1 MTQSDAVLTER
12 RGRVLLITIN
22 RPEAMNA
29 INSAVSK
36 GISEAAER
44 LDDDPELAAGVL
56 AGTGRAFC
64 AGMDLKA
71 FARGEKIGTIDD
83 FLRQG
88 TVKPLIAAIDGIA
101 FAGGLELAL
110 ACDLIVAGEGSR
122 LGIPEVAVGLFA
134 AGGALMRLP
143 RRIGYGKAME
153 MALTGDP
160 IASEEAERVGLV
172 DRLAP
177 AGKAVNAALEIAER
191 IARNA
196 PLSIAASKH
205 LIRISEGLTD
215 DDFWAAQHPL
225 QHQVFRSTDAKEGAR
240 AFAEK
245 RPPEWTGH

>member
-1 MTQSDAVLTER
+1 M
-12 RGRVLLITIN
+12 LLITIN

-36 GISEAAER
+36 GITDATER
-44 LDDDPELAAGVL
+44 LDDDPELAVGVL
-56 AGTGRAFC
+56 TGSGRAFC

-71 FARGEKIGTIDD
+71 FARGDDIGSITD
-83 FLRQG
+83 FFRQG
-88 TVKPLIAAIDGIA
+88 TYKPLLAAVDGIA

-110 ACDLIVAGEGSR
+110 SCDLIVAGEGSR

-143 RRIGYGKAME
+143 RRVGYGKAME

-160 IASEEAERVGLV
+160 ISSDEGERVGLI

-177 AGKAVNAALEIAER
+177 SGKAVHAALEIAER

-196 PLSIAASKH
+196 PLSVAASKH
-205 LIRISEGLTD
+205 LIRTSEGLTD
-215 DDFWAAQHPL
+215 DDFWAAQVPL
-225 QHQVFRSTDAKEGAR
+225 QHQVFSSKDAKEGAS

-245 RPPEWTGH
+245 RPPEWTGR